1 MEGKP
6 EAKIEGY
13 PNEISYECSKKI
25 IEQMEKNI
33 CHIII
38 IMKNKQ
44 TTTIKGTGFFSKLP
58 FPTKEKML
66 PVLITNNHIIN
77 HEMMNLPD
85 LKISI
90 IIKEEEKIKTIIL
103 KNDDNR
109 LKYSNKENDI
119 TIIEIKEKDNINNY
133 LELDDIIID
142 DIING
147 INKSIE
153 YIYQTIYIIQYSE
166 GNLSVSYGIFGDID
180 ELNKC
185 QIKYKCSTKDGS
197 SGSPILNIKNNKVI
211 GIHHSRNDQFNYNNG
226 TLLNIPIKDFMKN
239 HLNKNNYKKNDSN
252 KKYKIIKKK
261 NDKKPVIKKKLNIN
275 LTKINKYN
283 LKEKKIFVELID
295 LNLIDFKDLSKL
307 FLNYNDISYIKSSNK
322 IQFENIELENNKFLN
337 FKSNKNYY
345 IIQGKNRSYKLTETN
360 IHDNNKLALSFDKPE
375 IKFAYK
381 ITEKKKFLGNN
392 EEIKKYMIEM
402 CILLQIDHPNI
413 IKTFEIISDSNN
425 YYIIME
431 YNFEKKLLDI
441 IVEQKYLTEEESAF
455 YFYQIISGLEYLHSK
470 NICHNNLNTQN
481 ILINSQHKL
490 KISDFSMSNY
500 CSKENN
506 NFFKTYTNFYHYAL
520 PDLILERK
528 NDEFKNDLWNAGII
542 LYEMLCGYELFRAYK
557 GDTLILKKIV
567 NYDFDYPEHYI
578 NEDVKNLLKKILSKN
593 RRERINIEEIKNDPF
608 FKMGKNIC
616 LIYYNTHYK
625 NNTQDIIIKQNTKDL
640 YLNSN
645 SLIINTER
653 TNRMKRIKTE
663 GELIQKNKN
672 IRESYLSNS
681 HSKKNTISKYKD
693 VISNNYRNK
702 FLKISKVH
710 NINNDNSKIY
720 NSTIINAFSNL
731 KNNNIIKIDNSNI
744 EKNNNFM
751 NEQLFN
757 NKVIY
762 KSDKKNF
769 VKKKQK
775 LFQIY
780 QKRIYVNK
788 WLALDNNKLT
798 ANHRSSTNIKNNKNF
813 KI

>member
-1 MEGKP
+1 
-6 EAKIEGY
+6 
-13 PNEISYECSKKI
+13 
-25 IEQMEKNI
+25 
-33 CHIII
+33 
-38 IMKNKQ
+38 
-44 TTTIKGTGFFSKLP
+44 
-58 FPTKEKML
+58 
-66 PVLITNNHIIN
+66 
-77 HEMMNLPD
+77 
-85 LKISI
+85 
-90 IIKEEEKIKTIIL
+90 
-103 KNDDNR
+103 
-109 LKYSNKENDI
+109 
-119 TIIEIKEKDNINNY
+119 
-133 LELDDIIID
+133 
-142 DIING
+142 
-147 INKSIE
+147 
-153 YIYQTIYIIQYSE
+153 
-166 GNLSVSYGIFGDID
+166 
-180 ELNKC
+180 
-185 QIKYKCSTKDGS
+185 
-197 SGSPILNIKNNKVI
+197 
-211 GIHHSRNDQFNYNNG
+211 
-226 TLLNIPIKDFMKN
+226 
-239 HLNKNNYKKNDSN
+239 
-252 KKYKIIKKK
+252 
-261 NDKKPVIKKKLNIN
+261 
-275 LTKINKYN
+275 
-283 LKEKKIFVELID
+283 
-295 LNLIDFKDLSKL
+295 
-307 FLNYNDISYIKSSNK
+307 
-322 IQFENIELENNKFLN
+322 
-337 FKSNKNYY
+337 
-345 IIQGKNRSYKLTETN
+345 
-360 IHDNNKLALSFDKPE
+360 
-375 IKFAYK
+375 
-381 ITEKKKFLGNN
+381 
-392 EEIKKYMIEM
+392 
-402 CILLQIDHPNI
+402 
-413 IKTFEIISDSNN
+413 
-425 YYIIME
+425 
-431 YNFEKKLLDI
+431 
-441 IVEQKYLTEEESAF
+441 
-455 YFYQIISGLEYLHSK
+455 
-470 NICHNNLNTQN
+470 
-481 ILINSQHKL
+481 
-490 KISDFSMSNY
+490 MSNY

-625 NNTQDIIIKQNTKDL
+625 NNTQNIIIKHNTKDL

-653 TNRMKRIKTE
+653 TNRMERIKTE

-720 NSTIINAFSNL
+720 NSTVIDTFINLN
-731 KNNNIIKIDNSNI
+731 NNNIIKIDNSNI

-788 WLALDNNKLT
+788 WIALDNNKLT
-798 ANHRSSTNIKNNKNF
+798 ANHRSRTNIKNDKNF